1 MAFSTTSGAGGTSL
15 IGTSGVDT
23 AAIDG
28 NFGALYI
35 GAQADN
41 DIVNFSG
48 STSNIRTELGKGAD
62 SFSTGSLQSSTVSG
76 NFGNDLI
83 TINGVLS
90 GSGAL
95 VNSNQGQ
102 DEISVSGS
110 VTKGARVLG
119 GADNDVISV
128 GGSISNG
135 GIVNGNKGEDLIDLS
150 SSASVSSATV
160 FGGEGNDIIITA
172 PSSLETRAKAL
183 NGAILSGDTGNDSI
197 SGGSGS
203 DQLFGGEGND
213 TIAAGFIEG
222 NIQGSSSTPT
232 LIIDQSQDILT
243 GGAGLD
249 VFTSLG
255 NTSTPD
261 IKVFENGKPFA
272 DAFAQL
278 GSSADVITDFNVLED
293 KIGISRPTAFAGT
306 NQNAEAGD
314 IFAIS
319 GTYSGG
325 LFTPKSIAEGGFD
338 TLIAVAGTTSGT
350 INTSGEAQTSG
361 GISVVFAILEDVL
374 ANTIKNGNFIAADT
388 GLTVLT

>member
-1 MAFSTTSGAGGTSL
+1 LAFTTTTGAGGTSL

-35 GAQADN
+35 GAQAAN
-41 DIVNFSG
+41 DVINFSG
-48 STSNIRTELGKGAD
+48 STSNVRAELGKGAD

-76 NFGNDLI
+76 NFGNDVI
-83 TINGVLS
+83 AINGVLS

-95 VNSNQGQ
+95 VNGNQGQ

-160 FGGEGNDIIITA
+160 FGGEGNDTIITA
-172 PSSLETRAKAL
+172 PSSTDTKPEDL
-183 NGAILSGDTGNDSI
+183 NGVILSGDTGNDNI

-213 TIAAGFIEG
+213 TIAAGFVAGTTE
-222 NIQGSSSTPT
+222 NT
-232 LIIDQSQDILT
+232 LAIDKSQDILT

-255 NTSTPD
+255 NTTSADITVFNNGTPNPLA
-261 IKVFENGKPFA
+261 FEV
-272 DAFAQL
+272 L

-306 NQNAEAGD
+306 NQNAQAGD

-325 LFTPKSIAEGGFD
+325 LFTPKSIAAGGFD
-338 TLIAVAGTTSGT
+338 TLIAVAGNTPGT
-350 INTSGEAQTSG
+350 INTSGETNNS
-361 GISVVFAILEDVL
+361 SVVFAILEDVL
-374 ANTIKNGNFIAADT
+374 ANTVKNGNF
-388 GLTVLT
+388 TVV